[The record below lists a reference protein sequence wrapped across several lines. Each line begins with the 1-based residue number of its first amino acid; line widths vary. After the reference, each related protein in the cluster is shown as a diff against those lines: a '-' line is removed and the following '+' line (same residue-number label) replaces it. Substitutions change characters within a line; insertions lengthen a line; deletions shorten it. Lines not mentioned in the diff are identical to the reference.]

1 MSAGQIHQST
11 NCGICEMLKHNETI
25 FEDETVA
32 VLMPEQPASPGHLL
46 LVPKQHASIVEQLP
60 DKTLAELFSKAR
72 IILLALFE
80 GLGCHGTNFIIQN
93 GAAAGQMQP
102 HVILNLIPRWENDNL
117 DLMWHPKQLSEEEM
131 STVELRL
138 KEEAKNIVF
147 QPATPIQT
155 PIIIEAAKKFEE
167 DWAKAQLRRIP

>member
-1 MSAGQIHQST
+1 MAAS
-11 NCGICEMLKHNETI
+11 CDICEMLKHNESI

-32 VLMPEQPASPGHLL
+32 VLMPEQPAAPGHLL
-46 LVPKQHASIVEQLP
+46 LAPKQHFSIVEQIP

-80 GLGCHGTNFIIQN
+80 GLGAHGTNFIIQN
-93 GAAAGQMQP
+93 GTAAGQRQP
-102 HVILNLIPRWENDNL
+102 HVIINLVPRWENDNL
-117 DLMWHPKQLSEEEM
+117 DVMWHPKQLSEEEM

-138 KEEAKNIVF
+138 KEEVKNIVF
-147 QPATPIQT
+147 EPFRPAAKPV
-155 PIIIEAAKKFEE
+155 IIESAKKFDE

>member
-1 MSAGQIHQST
+1 MAS
-11 NCGICEMLKHNETI
+11 CDICEMLKHNEAI

-32 VLMPEQPASPGHLL
+32 VLMPEQPAAPGHLL
-46 LVPKQHASIVEQLP
+46 LVPKQHSSIVEQLP
-60 DKTLAELFSKAR
+60 DKIAAELFSKSR

-80 GLGCHGTNFIIQN
+80 GLGAHGTNLIIQN
-93 GAAAGQMQP
+93 GTAAGQRQP
-102 HVILNLIPRWENDNL
+102 HVAINLIPRWENDNL

-147 QPATPIQT
+147 EPAKSAVKPIV
-155 PIIIEAAKKFEE
+155 IEAAKKFEE
-167 DWAKAQLRRIP
+167 EWVKAQLRRIP

>member
-1 MSAGQIHQST
+1 MAS
-11 NCGICEMLKHNETI
+11 CDICERLKHNEAI
-25 FEDETVA
+25 FEDDRVA
-32 VLMPEQPASPGHLL
+32 VLMPEQPAVPGHLL
-46 LVPKQHASIVEQLP
+46 LVPKQHFSIVEQLP

-80 GLGCHGTNFIIQN
+80 GLGCHGTNFLIQN
-93 GAAAGQMQP
+93 GTAAGQRQP
-102 HVILNLIPRWENDNL
+102 HVIINLVPRWENDNL

-147 QPATPIQT
+147 QPAKPAQK
-155 PIIIEAAKKFEE
+155 PVVIEAAKKFDEE
-167 DWAKAQLRRIP
+167 WVKLQLRRIP